1 MTADRHTPPTL
12 HVRQEDAG
20 GCGAATLAMIAG
32 TTYTEAKDEIDTLP
46 WWKFGNDEPTLGP
59 VDWSDG
65 GGMSSYHLDRCLYAH
80 GFFKQTHYAA
90 WGHDLTVPFAPVHW
104 AMVQQPSN
112 NHHFV
117 VVLAD
122 GTVLDPMQDG
132 RHTLGEWSRVLQ
144 VCGLVKP

>member
-1 MTADRHTPPTL
+1 MVRTTSTAASTARVL
-12 HVRQEDAG
+12 QADALRG
-20 GCGAATLAMIAG
+20 V
-32 TTYTEAKDEIDTLP
+32 
-46 WWKFGNDEPTLGP
+46 GP
-59 VDWSDG
+59 RPD
-65 GGMSSYHLDRCLYAH
+65 A
-80 GFFKQTHYAA
+80 
-90 WGHDLTVPFAPVHW
+90 PFAPVHW